1 VPPPLCTA
9 AVAVQPLTR
18 PRRRLPRIAVISRPG
33 FPSPR
38 WCKRE
43 RGERRHLLLLSLPYF
58 FFAYGG
64 VNYFFCLRR
73 GKIFYLFPQYSHDRR
88 GARRRATPALHGC
101 RRAAANAAT
110 AAAPPNRGHWPPG
123 VSESPLVQKRE
134 GRAKTSPSPVSIFF
148 PNIGSPDWGVWLLL
162 CHLCRLWLLTA
173 TRTR

>member
-1 VPPPLCTA
+1 MPPPLCTA

-18 PRRRLPRIAVISRPG
+18 PRRRLPRIAVIGRPG

-73 GKIFYLFPQYSHDRR
+73 GKIFYLSSVQPRQAG
-88 GARRRATPALHGC
+88 GAPACHAPALPGC
-101 RRAAANAAT
+101 RRAAAFAAT
-110 AAAPPNRGHWPPG
+110 GGGPQT
-123 VSESPLVQKRE
+123 LV
-134 GRAKTSPSPVSIFF
+134 
-148 PNIGSPDWGVWLLL
+148 IGGQGTDALLFHSSRVPQHSTQITTQTTFIDL
-162 CHLCRLWLLTA
+162 AQRQFTPE
-173 TRTR
+173 

>member
-1 VPPPLCTA
+1 MFGASQRKL
-9 AVAVQPLTR
+9 
-18 PRRRLPRIAVISRPG
+18 ISETNVHLSERSKELRSG
-33 FPSPR
+33 RSSVS
-38 WCKRE
+38 CKSSN
-43 RGERRHLLLLSLPYF
+43 LLVDTF
-58 FFAYGG
+58 K
-64 VNYFFCLRR
+64 RR
-73 GKIFYLFPQYSHDRR
+73 GRKFFLSRE
-88 GARRRATPALHGC
+88 ARRRATPALHGGC